1 MSGVFSLGATL
12 LSPRTP
18 FLNPS
23 TRGLAVLRRLGAEFF
38 LSFPSHLIFFS
49 KRAVTSRFLRIG
61 GFMSTSKKVTLGSLF
76 MTPGVEGNVPHSDI
90 ISALCRHRDG
100 DWGDV
105 DAQDKRANDQAL
117 KHGSRLLS
125 SYRSIDGVKFWI
137 ITEADRSSTTVLLP
151 EEY

>member
-1 MSGVFSLGATL
+1 M
-12 LSPRTP
+12 
-18 FLNPS
+18 
-23 TRGLAVLRRLGAEFF
+23 
-38 LSFPSHLIFFS
+38 
-49 KRAVTSRFLRIG
+49 
-61 GFMSTSKKVTLGSLF
+61 SKKVNVILGSLF
-76 MTPGVEGNVPHSDI
+76 MTPGVQTSVPHSDI

-125 SYRSIDGVKFWI
+125 SYRSIDGVKFWV
-137 ITEADRSSTTVLLP
+137 ITEADRSSTMVLLP